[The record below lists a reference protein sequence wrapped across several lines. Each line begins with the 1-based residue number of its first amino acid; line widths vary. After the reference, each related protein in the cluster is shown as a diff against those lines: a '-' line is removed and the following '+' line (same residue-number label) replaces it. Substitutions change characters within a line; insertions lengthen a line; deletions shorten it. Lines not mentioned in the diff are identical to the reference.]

1 MAQILGITCDVIYK
15 FVRFQILFGSSLL
28 CHFALELAWSLE
40 FNKVGGDI
48 LGVLGQKLG
57 QIFGVLE
64 WEVGGHK

>member
-1 MAQILGITCDVIYK
+1 MP
-15 FVRFQILFGSSLL
+15 L
-28 CHFALELAWSLE
+28 CIGACLVWSLE

-57 QIFGVLE
+57 QFFGVLE